1 MMWVYLVV
9 SGLLS
14 SNVLSIFISYFIRQH
29 FFFGIVLIIDLQSH
43 INTCEFLKIPCVHPE
58 CGMLMKRSDFTS
70 HLENECMFRLEKC
83 TFCQKQMVLPRIK
96 VNHFEHQRTKI
107 TLSSLPNSPRD
118 QWLKFINHPVEYI
131 NLHLSRGTDTFA
143 GTFYIALGI
152 MYPHLNYSLMIC
164 RISQSEW
171 SQGNSLTDWL

>member
-1 MMWVYLVV
+1 MWVYLVV

-107 TLSSLPNSPRD
+107 SLSSLPNSPRD
-118 QWLKFINHPVEYI
+118 Q
-131 NLHLSRGTDTFA
+131 
-143 GTFYIALGI
+143 
-152 MYPHLNYSLMIC
+152 
-164 RISQSEW
+164 
-171 SQGNSLTDWL
+171 